1 MAQIKSIC
9 GASDENWLT
18 TDAVVSWQHILN
30 RIFRSRREKSYGGGL
45 CYIKDIKLMAKSI
58 SGASIDFFLLVLFAS
73 FGHVQKKKVL
83 VHNVSEWL
91 AGVENFYG
99 NLSKLF
105 HEL

>member
-1 MAQIKSIC
+1 
-9 GASDENWLT
+9 
-18 TDAVVSWQHILN
+18 
-30 RIFRSRREKSYGGGL
+30 
-45 CYIKDIKLMAKSI
+45 MAKSI